1 MSWLLDTHVLLWWL
15 ADDPRLGASARS
27 AIAAGDRP
35 VFVSAAT
42 IWEVSIK
49 AALGKLT
56 LPGPIA
62 EVLEPEGF
70 TALPVTWQ
78 HAAAAGALPRHHG
91 DPFDRMLVAQAMTEG
106 CTLISRDGRL
116 APYGVRLL
124 TA

>member
-15 ADDPRLGASARS
+15 ADDPRLGASARA
-27 AIAAGDRP
+27 AIAAGDRA

-70 TALPVTWQ
+70 AALPVTGQ

-91 DPFDRMLVAQAMTEG
+91 DAFDRMLVAQAMAEG